1 MKILF
6 VSKEL
11 HPAAGSGVGARMHR
25 DTLYELVGKENV
37 FVIDLDLFIEPSIK
51 LNYRSYCKYKNK
63 FERIKRNLQMNTYY
77 FSNSMINEI
86 VGIVEKENIE
96 FVFLDDSTFGKLANA
111 IKKKCPRVRV
121 VSFFHDVKAQLY
133 PIWIKRSKF
142 VDKIDFRIG
151 IENER
156 KSVFSVDKNIVLN
169 SAEDKLLQQYYG
181 VKADYYYPVCVGL
194 PEDSAKNPYPK
205 NEKKV
210 ILFVGT
216 SYVANLNGIRWFYKN
231 VFLKI
236 SNHFEF
242 WVVGKGLDC
251 MKREFPDNASFH
263 AEGFVESLADYYRYA
278 DVVVAPLTGGGGM
291 KIKTAEA
298 ISYGKVFVGSTES
311 LHGYYEEMPKSI
323 INKLIFQCD
332 TVEDYLKA
340 FSEIADRE
348 VEKQNNVLVELY
360 KTKYSSAASYNIMK
374 KIMEETM
381 GKEI

>member
-1 MKILF
+1 MKVLF

-25 DTLYELVGKENV
+25 DTLYELVGRENV
-37 FVIDLDLFIEPSIK
+37 FVIDLDLFIEPSRK
-51 LNYRSYCKYKNK
+51 QNYRSYGKYKNK

-77 FSNSMINEI
+77 FSDSIINEI
-86 VGIVEKENIE
+86 INIVKGENIE

-111 IKKKCPRVRV
+111 IKKKYPRVRV

-151 IENER
+151 IENEK

-169 SAEDKLLQQYYG
+169 SAEDKLLERYYG
-181 VKADYYYPVCVGL
+181 VKADYHYPVCVSL
-194 PEDSAKNPYPK
+194 PEESEKNPYPE
-205 NEKKV
+205 NGKKV

-216 SYVANLNGIRWFYKN
+216 SYVANINGIRWFYKN

-236 SNHFEF
+236 SDYFDF

-251 MKREFPDNASFH
+251 MKKEFSDNASFH
-263 AEGFVESLADYYRYA
+263 AEGFVESLADYYRHA
-278 DVVVAPLTGGGGM
+278 DVIVAPLTGGGGM

-311 LHGYYEEMPKSI
+311 LHGYYEEMPKDI
-323 INKLIFQCD
+323 INKVIFRCD
-332 TVEDYLKA
+332 TIEDYLKA
-340 FSEIADRE
+340 FSTMAEKE
-348 VEKQNNVLVELY
+348 VKKQNEALVELY
-360 KTKYSSAASYNIMK
+360 KTKYSSTASYNIMK
-374 KIMEETM
+374 KIVEETM
-381 GKEI
+381 GEEI

>member
-1 MKILF
+1 MKVLF

-11 HPAAGSGVGARMHR
+11 HPAAGSGVGARMNR
-25 DTLYELVGKENV
+25 DTLYELVGRENV
-37 FVIDLDLFIEPSIK
+37 FVIDLDLFIEPSRK
-51 LNYRSYCKYKNK
+51 QNYRSYGKYKNK

-77 FSNSMINEI
+77 FSDSIINEI
-86 VGIVEKENIE
+86 INIVKGENIE

-111 IKKKCPRVRV
+111 IKKKYPRVRV

-151 IENER
+151 IENEK

-169 SAEDKLLQQYYG
+169 SAEDKLLERYYG
-181 VKADYYYPVCVGL
+181 VKADYHYPVCVSL
-194 PEDSAKNPYPK
+194 PEESEKNPYPE
-205 NEKKV
+205 NGKKV

-216 SYVANLNGIRWFYKN
+216 SYVANINGIRWFYKN

-236 SNHFEF
+236 SDYFDF

-251 MKREFPDNASFH
+251 MKKEFSDNASFH
-263 AEGFVESLADYYRYA
+263 AEGFVESLADYYRHA
-278 DVVVAPLTGGGGM
+278 DVIVAPLTGGGGM

-311 LHGYYEEMPKSI
+311 LHGYYEEMPKDI
-323 INKLIFQCD
+323 INKVIFRCD
-332 TVEDYLKA
+332 TIEDYLKA
-340 FSEIADRE
+340 FSTMAEKE
-348 VEKQNNVLVELY
+348 VKKQNEALVELY
-360 KTKYSSAASYNIMK
+360 KTKYSSTASYNIMK
-374 KIMEETM
+374 KIVEETM
-381 GKEI
+381 GEEI